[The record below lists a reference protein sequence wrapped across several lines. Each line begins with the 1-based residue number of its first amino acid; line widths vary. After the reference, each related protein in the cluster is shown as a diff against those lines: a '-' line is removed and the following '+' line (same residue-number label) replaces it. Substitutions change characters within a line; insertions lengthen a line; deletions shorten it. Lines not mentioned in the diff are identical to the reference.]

1 MRRYMWG
8 RVRGG
13 RPSKLGLLELYV
25 QYLELVPCSVV
36 QLRSCTL
43 VGIAAEMCEKAG
55 SWTALSRLTRAGRT
69 PGGYRRP
76 HTVAG
81 TQSQTHLAM
90 NAS

>member
-13 RPSKLGLLELYV
+13 RPSKLGTIGTLELYV
-25 QYLELVPCSVV
+25 QYLELVPCTVV

-55 SWTALSRLTRAGRT
+55 S
-69 PGGYRRP
+69 
-76 HTVAG
+76 
-81 TQSQTHLAM
+81 
-90 NAS
+90 